1 MEFIETLER
10 AIGRKAEKAMKPMQ
24 PGDVQAT
31 FADIADLE
39 AAVGYRPS
47 TSLET
52 GLRHF
57 VEWYRAFHGVN

>member
-1 MEFIETLER
+1 
-10 AIGRKAEKAMKPMQ
+10 MKPMQ